1 MKVLSLFD
9 GISVARVALERAGI
23 PVEVYY
29 ASEID
34 KYAMQISAKNYP
46 DIVQLGSVTDLH
58 FPYEKNEDLIG
69 YDIDLLIGG
78 SPCQDLSIA
87 KGKREGL
94 SGKRSGL
101 FFEYLRILNEV
112 QPKYFLLENVASMS
126 DENRDTISNAL
137 STEPI
142 MIDSALVSAQQRRR
156 YFWTNIPV
164 KQPTDRGL
172 IINDIIDDVERK
184 WIEPK
189 NPVKTK
195 RGIKWD
201 TSGKGWYSQQ
211 DRGYDVMGKFPTIP
225 TARTITKAN
234 VLFRDGKVG
243 VLTWSEL
250 EKLQGLPVGYT
261 DIGDGN
267 RIEKRGGVIGN
278 AFNAEVV
285 AHILS
290 FIKNEKTPNI

>member
-9 GISVARVALERAGI
+9 GISCARVALEKAGI
-23 PVEVYY
+23 PVGVYY

-34 KYAMQISAKNYP
+34 NYAMQISAKNYP
-46 DIVQLGSVTDLH
+46 DIVQVGSVVGLDTAQ
-58 FPYEKNEDLIG
+58 FK
-69 YDIDLLIGG
+69 DIDLICGG

-94 SGKRSGL
+94 GGKRSGL
-101 FFEYLRILNEV
+101 FFEYLRIFNEV
-112 QPKYFLLENVASMS
+112 QPRWFVLENVASMS
-126 DENRDTISNAL
+126 GESRDTISNAL

-142 MIDSALVSAQQRRR
+142 MIDASLVSPQQRKR

-164 KQPTDRGL
+164 QQPNNRGL
-172 IINDIIDDVERK
+172 VINDIIEDVERK

-189 NPVKTK
+189 NPIKTK

-201 TSGKGWYSQQ
+201 TSGKGYYSQQ
-211 DRGYDVMGKFPTIP
+211 DRAYDVMGKFPTIP
-225 TARTITKAN
+225 TARTITKSN
-234 VLFRDGKVG
+234 ILFRDGKVG
-243 VLTWSEL
+243 VLTWNEL

-261 DIGDGN
+261 DLGNDN

-278 AFNAEVV
+278 GFNVEVIK
-285 AHILS
+285 HILS
-290 FIKNEKTPNI
+290 FLPPQLKANI